1 MIGFF
6 EEDIKVNL
14 TVKRKLKHWLQEV
27 AALEGKKVLQLN
39 YVFCS
44 DAYLLEM
51 NQAYLKHETLTD
63 IITFDQSENPGI
75 IEGDVYISYERVQE
89 NAKKFDS
96 ESDELYRVMVHGLL
110 HLCGYKDK
118 KPGEVRLMREKEQHY
133 LKHLERVS
141 RETK

>member
-6 EEDIKVNL
+6 EEDIKVIL
-14 TVKRKLKHWLQEV
+14 KGKRKLKHWLQEV

>member
-6 EEDIKVNL
+6 EENIKVNL
-14 TVKRKLKHWLQEV
+14 KVKRKLKHWLQEV

>member
-14 TVKRKLKHWLQEV
+14 KVKRKLKHWLQEV

-75 IEGDVYISYERVQE
+75 IEGDVYISFERVQE

>member
-1 MIGFF
+1 
-6 EEDIKVNL
+6 
-14 TVKRKLKHWLQEV
+14 
-27 AALEGKKVLQLN
+27 
-39 YVFCS
+39 
-44 DAYLLEM
+44 M

>member
-14 TVKRKLKHWLQEV
+14 KVKRKLKHWLQEV

>member
-14 TVKRKLKHWLQEV
+14 KGKRKLKHWLQEV

>member
-14 TVKRKLKHWLQEV
+14 KVKRKLKHWLQEV

-63 IITFDQSENPGI
+63 IITFDQSENPDI